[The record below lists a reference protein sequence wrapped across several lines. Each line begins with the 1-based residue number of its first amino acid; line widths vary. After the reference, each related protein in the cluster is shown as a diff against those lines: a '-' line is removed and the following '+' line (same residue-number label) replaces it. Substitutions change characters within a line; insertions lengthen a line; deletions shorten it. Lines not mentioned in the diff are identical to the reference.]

1 MKIIFDTNVWVAL
14 FNEKDG
20 HHDAAQRLFLQN
32 GMVFIPEYVILETTT
47 VLQLRASKQQADIF
61 AETITATEQLEI
73 LYASDS
79 FFRSVLTLFQQQS
92 STKLSFV
99 DCALLL
105 LSEHYKIHTFD
116 EALEKAIYSNINSRN
131 SDLDKKC

>member
-1 MKIIFDTNVWVAL
+1 MNGIFDTNVWVAL

-20 HHDAAQRLFLQN
+20 HHDAAQRLFLQH
-32 GMVFIPEYVILETTT
+32 GTVFIPEYVILETTT

-61 AETITATEQLEI
+61 SEMITVTEQLEI

-92 STKLSFV
+92 SAKLSFV

-105 LSEHYKIHTFD
+105 LSEHYKIYTFD
-116 EALEKAIYSNINSRN
+116 EALEKAICSNVHLAKS
-131 SDLDKKC
+131 KGQ

>member
-1 MKIIFDTNVWVAL
+1 MSYLFDTNVWVAL
-14 FNEKDG
+14 FNEKDV
-20 HHDAAQRLFLQN
+20 HHDAAQRLFSQN
-32 GMVFIPEYVILETTT
+32 ETVFIPEYVILETTT
-47 VLQLRASKQQADIF
+47 VLQLRASKQQADMFSEMIF
-61 AETITATEQLEI
+61 ATEQLEV

-79 FFRSVLTLFQQQS
+79 FFRSVLTLFQQQK

-116 EALEKAIYSNINSRN
+116 EALEKAIYSNVCLANSKRQD
-131 SDLDKKC
+131 S